1 MSRFFTTGGTL
12 HHNSPSYVER
22 ESDKQL
28 FDLLSQGEFCYVL
41 TARQMG
47 KSSSMVRAA
56 MRLKEVGIDSLI
68 LDLTAIGQNLN
79 IEQWYDGLLVK
90 IGQTMHLEDELED
103 YWMDHPRMSPVQ
115 RWFQAV
121 RNVILPRIDKKLVIF
136 FDELDM
142 VRSLP
147 FPTDELFGAIRQCY
161 NQRIE
166 DPEYQKLTFCLLGVA
181 TPADLI
187 KDPNATPFNIGH
199 RVPLND
205 FSHEEALP
213 LAKGLEEH
221 LGNHQKAERLLKQIH
236 HWTHGHPYLTQRL
249 CRAVIDKNSQTAEE
263 KKEPEAWVDWVCGE
277 IFLSSRAREKDD
289 NLLYVRERIR
299 RSQLDQ
305 MMLLELYENVLNT
318 AKAFSDDDTNPL
330 ISELFLSGLVRVEKN
345 HLVVRNRIYAYVYN
359 AEWIERVKPMAE
371 IELTD
376 GQRVRIK
383 SSCSIGR
390 TAASTLCLP
399 NQKVSRRHAMIQ
411 KEKSNQLWLI
421 DADSRNGTF
430 HNGCKVTE
438 PTLLRDKDQ
447 INIGPFCMIFHQ
459 TDAPRDDESGQASMD
474 KTVFD
479 L

>member
-1 MSRFFTTGGTL
+1 MSWFFTTGGTL

-22 ESDKQL
+22 QSDKQL

-56 MRLKEVGIDSLI
+56 MRLKEVDIDSLI

-79 IEQWYDGLLVK
+79 TEQWYDGLLVK

-103 YWMDHPRMSPVQ
+103 YWMDHQRLSPVQ
-115 RWFQAV
+115 RWFQAI
-121 RNVILPRIDKKLVIF
+121 RNVILPRIKKKLVVF

-166 DPEYQKLTFCLLGVA
+166 DSEYKKLTFCLLGVA

-205 FSHEEALP
+205 FSYQEALP
-213 LAKGLEEH
+213 LARGLEQNPEDQERA
-221 LGNHQKAERLLKQIH
+221 GRLLKQIH

-249 CRAVIDKNSQTAEE
+249 CRAVMEQSSELDEE
-263 KKEPEAWVDWVCGE
+263 QKEPETWVDMVCEE

-305 MMLLELYENVLNT
+305 MTLLELYERILNKT
-318 AKAFSDDDTNPL
+318 EVPDDDTNPL
-330 ISELFLSGLVRVEKN
+330 ISELFLSGLARVEKN
-345 HLVVRNRIYAYVYN
+345 HLVVRNKIYEHVFN
-359 AEWIERVKPMAE
+359 TEWIDLVRPMAE
-371 IELTD
+371 IEMPE
-376 GQRVRIK
+376 GERIRIR
-383 SSCSIGR
+383 SNCSIGR
-390 TAASTLCLP
+390 TDASSLCLP

-411 KEKSNQLWLI
+411 KEKNNQLWLI
-421 DADSRNGTF
+421 DAGSRNGTY
-430 HNGCKVTE
+430 HNGRKVTE

-447 INIGPFCMIFHQ
+447 INIGPFSLIFHQ
-459 TDAPRDDESGQASMD
+459 PDAPRDDDEGQTTMD